1 MPSILIIGNILHP
14 TNTSQS
20 AVSIQHS
27 AFRYYEAF
35 IQIWSLIQSSQAGRK
50 TAAYSRI
57 VYKLL
62 EGYKQYIHV
71 YTNYLNYLLILIQEV
86 IQRCTPSECTH
97 FSDAFLFENLLT
109 SSLGPHIMQ
118 ISINFFLYLL
128 VCKQYSLQWTL
139 KQYFCGFFRIST
151 RIFVVFNNVKRKWS
165 WKHSN
170 RS

>member
-118 ISINFFLYLL
+118 ISINFSFICSFVSSIPFNGHWNNTSVVFSEYQPEYLL
-128 VCKQYSLQWTL
+128 FL
-139 KQYFCGFFRIST
+139 IM
-151 RIFVVFNNVKRKWS
+151 
-165 WKHSN
+165 
-170 RS
+170 